1 MTALVRAL
9 KAETLKM
16 KRTLALWLA
25 IIAPLGMV
33 GLQFLVVYQRAE
45 YYLRQIENAWV
56 RFGQEMFVFFGFLI
70 VPLFVALETALLGGL
85 EHRSNQWKHLYAL
98 PQPRWT
104 VYAAKQLMG
113 MALIAL
119 SMAGLVGFSVLAG
132 LVLRMLMPD
141 VGFDAAIPWD
151 LFLKY
156 GVMVYLASWLIISL
170 HTWVAIRWQSFV
182 VAMAVGILMTVS
194 GMIVISSDW
203 GSFYPW
209 AMPGLLANT
218 FNKGEPILLKELI
231 VSVVGGIIVAL
242 LGGWEVTRRD
252 VL

>member
-9 KAETLKM
+9 RAETLKM

-33 GLQFLVVYQRAE
+33 GLQLIGALQRGE
-45 YYLRQIENAWV
+45 QYVRQFENVWV

-85 EHRSNQWKHLYAL
+85 EHRSDQWKHLYAL
-98 PQPRWT
+98 PLPRWT
-104 VYAAKQLMG
+104 VYAAKQLAG

-182 VAMAVGILMTVS
+182 VAMAVGILMTVG
-194 GMIVISSDW
+194 GMVVINADW
-203 GSFYPW
+203 ATFYPW
-209 AMPGLLANT
+209 ALPGLLANT
-218 FNKGEPILLKELI
+218 FNKGEPILLKELM
-231 VSVVGGIIVAL
+231 VSVVGGIAVAL
-242 LGGWEVTRRD
+242 LGCWEVTRRD

>member
-56 RFGQEMFVFFGFLI
+56 RFGQEMFVFFGFLM

-231 VSVVGGIIVAL
+231 VNVVGGIIVAL

>member
-231 VSVVGGIIVAL
+231 VSVVGGIVVAL
-242 LGGWEVTRRD
+242 LGCWEVTRRD

>member
-1 MTALVRAL
+1 MTAMIRAL
-9 KAETLKM
+9 RAETLKM

-45 YYLRQIENAWV
+45 YYLRQFEDAWV
-56 RFGQEMFVFFGFLI
+56 RFGQEMFVFFSFLI
-70 VPLFVALETALLGGL
+70 VPLFVTLQTALLSGL
-85 EHRSNQWKHLYAL
+85 EHRSDQWKHLYAL

-132 LVLRMLMPD
+132 LALRVLMPD

-170 HTWVAIRWQSFV
+170 HTWVAMRWRSFV

-194 GMIVISSDW
+194 GMVVISSEW
-203 GSFYPW
+203 ATFYPW
-209 AMPGLLANT
+209 ALPGLLANT
-218 FNKGEPILLKELI
+218 FNKGEPILLKELM
-231 VSVVGGIIVAL
+231 VSVVGGIVVAL
-242 LGGWEVTRRD
+242 LGCYEVTRRD
-252 VL
+252 VV

>member
-33 GLQFLVVYQRAE
+33 GLQFIGALQRGQQYVGQCE
-45 YYLRQIENAWV
+45 DVWV

-85 EHRSNQWKHLYAL
+85 EHRSDQWKHLYAL

-104 VYAAKQLMG
+104 VYAAKQLAG

-119 SMAGLVGFSVLAG
+119 SMAGLVVFSVLAG
-132 LVLRMLMPD
+132 LALRVLMPD

-156 GVMVYLASWLIISL
+156 GVMVYLAAWLIISL
-170 HTWVAIRWQSFV
+170 HTWVAMRWQSFV
-182 VAMAVGILMTVS
+182 VAMAVGILMTVG

-203 GSFYPW
+203 STFYPW
-209 AMPGLLANT
+209 ALPGLLANT
-218 FNKGEPILLKELI
+218 FNKGEPILLKELT
-231 VSVVGGIIVAL
+231 VSVVGGIVVAL
-242 LGGWEVTRRD
+242 LGCWEVTHRD

>member
-9 KAETLKM
+9 RAETLKM

-33 GLQFLVVYQRAE
+33 GLQLIGALQRGE
-45 YYLRQIENAWV
+45 PYVRQFEDAWV

-85 EHRSNQWKHLYAL
+85 EHRSSHWKHLYAL

-119 SMAGLVGFSVLAG
+119 SMAGLVGFSILAG
-132 LVLRMLMPD
+132 LVLRMLMPG
-141 VGFDAAIPWD
+141 VGFDAAIPWG

-182 VAMAVGILMTVS
+182 VAMAVGILMTVG
-194 GMIVISSDW
+194 GMVVINADW
-203 GSFYPW
+203 ATFYPW
-209 AMPGLLANT
+209 ALPGLLANT
-218 FNKGEPILLKELI
+218 FNKGEPILLKELL
-231 VSVVGGIIVAL
+231 VSVVGGIAVAL
-242 LGGWEVTRRD
+242 LGCWEVTRRD

>member
-9 KAETLKM
+9 RAETLKM

-33 GLQFLVVYQRAE
+33 GLQLIGALQRGQQ
-45 YYLRQIENAWV
+45 YVGQFENVWV

-85 EHRSNQWKHLYAL
+85 EHRGDHWKHLYAL
-98 PQPRWT
+98 PQPRWA

-182 VAMAVGILMTVS
+182 VAMAVGILMTVG
-194 GMIVISSDW
+194 GMVVINADW
-203 GSFYPW
+203 ATFYPW
-209 AMPGLLANT
+209 ALPGLLANT
-218 FNKGEPILLKELI
+218 FNKGEPILLKELT
-231 VSVVGGIIVAL
+231 VSVVGGIAVAL
-242 LGGWEVTRRD
+242 LGCWEVTRRD